1 MSSFES
7 DQTRLGDGF
16 ASDSLINVGSILT
29 DAYLHCVASGLRF
42 GFKTTGILVKGQLSL
57 LNQFGLPTAQEFP
70 DRTRTAVDEA
80 RGCLREIADTASL
93 EFSQL
98 HRKLAALEEAA
109 RNLVPAMQDN
119 DRPYRRRWKAKL

>member
-1 MSSFES
+1 MRFFES

-16 ASDSLINVGSILT
+16 VSDALVNVGSILT

-57 LNQFGLPTAQEFP
+57 LNQCGLPTAHEIP
-70 DRTRTAVDEA
+70 DQTKTAIDEA
-80 RGCLREIADTASL
+80 RGCLREIADIASL

-98 HRKLAALEEAA
+98 HRKLAALEESA
-109 RNLVPAMQDN
+109 RNLVPAVQDN